1 MQNAGNRIAHSPWRS
16 LKCAIVA
23 IAHPSWLLATAA
35 GGARLAPPM
44 KHSLSTLLCFCVAVF
59 AFVAFVN
66 LFPASAQTPK
76 AGDSVAARLQ
86 HFEDKEEIQQVL
98 LDYGRYLD
106 ARDFAGYAS
115 LFAKDGQW
123 IGGFGT
129 VAAADIKA
137 FMEKAMGTQN
147 TAKNYHLLSN
157 FVITVN
163 GDTATAWSRWA
174 FVVPG
179 QQGASIA
186 QAGRYDDELI
196 RENGRWKRSEERRVG
211 KERRHG

>member
-1 MQNAGNRIAHSPWRS
+1 MKNALWSLCSLWLIVFVSVVAAQSP
-16 LKCAIVA
+16 KT
-23 IAHPSWLLATAA
+23 AT
-35 GGARLAPPM
+35 
-44 KHSLSTLLCFCVAVF
+44 S
-59 AFVAFVN
+59 N
-66 LFPASAQTPK
+66 
-76 AGDSVAARLQ
+76 DSVTARLQ
-86 HFEDKEEIQQVL
+86 RFEDKEEIQALL

-106 ARDFAGYAS
+106 SRDFAGYAS
-115 LFAKDGQW
+115 LFAKNGEW

-129 VAAADIKA
+129 VPAADIKA

-179 QQGASIA
+179 ERGAAIS
-186 QAGRYDDELI
+186 QAGRYDDELV
-196 RENGRWKRSEERRVG
+196 RENGRWKFKKRVASNDTPG
-211 KERRHG
+211 PRAAAK

>member
-1 MQNAGNRIAHSPWRS
+1 MKRLLSFLVVFPAF
-16 LKCAIVA
+16 CA
-23 IAHPSWLLATAA
+23 L
-35 GGARLAPPM
+35 
-44 KHSLSTLLCFCVAVF
+44 
-59 AFVAFVN
+59 VAFVN
-66 LFPASAQTPK
+66 LVAQAPK
-76 AGDSVAARLQ
+76 TVSSNDSLAARLKV
-86 HFEDKEEIQQVL
+86 FEDKAEIEALL

-106 ARDFAGYAS
+106 SRDFAGYAS

-129 VAAADIKA
+129 VPAADIKA

-157 FVITVN
+157 FVITVK

-179 QQGASIA
+179 QQGAAIA
-186 QAGRYDDELI
+186 QAGRYDDELV
-196 RENGRWKRSEERRVG
+196 RENGRWKFKKRVASNDTAG
-211 KERRHG
+211 PARTNTK

>member
-1 MQNAGNRIAHSPWRS
+1 MQKAV
-16 LKCAIVA
+16 VA
-23 IAHPSWLLATAA
+23 FLVFV
-35 GGARLAPPM
+35 
-44 KHSLSTLLCFCVAVF
+44 SLSPVA
-59 AFVAFVN
+59 
-66 LFPASAQTPK
+66 AQTPK
-76 AGDSVAARLQ
+76 GAKSDDSIAARLKV
-86 HFEDKEEIQQVL
+86 FEDKAEIEGVL

-106 ARDFAGYAS
+106 SRDFAGYAS

-157 FVITVN
+157 FVITVK

-179 QQGASIA
+179 QQGAAIA
-186 QAGRYDDELI
+186 QAGRYDDELV
-196 RENGRWKRSEERRVG
+196 RENGHWKFKKRVASNDTAG
-211 KERRHG
+211 PARTNTK